1 MSEITSL
8 GLFWFILGIVFL
20 IAELFL
26 PGFIIM
32 FFGVGALITA
42 LLTQFG
48 IISSF
53 NIQIIVFIASSVISL
68 LTFRKRWSTYFSG
81 NVSHRLGKNES
92 IDDIKGKRA
101 RVINTI
107 TPGGIDGKVE
117 FNGTNWDADA
127 EEIIQSGEIVVIE
140 ARNNLRLI
148 VKRSTANENKGK
160 PESE

>member
-148 VKRSTANENKGK
+148 VKRSTAN
-160 PESE
+160 

>member
-1 MSEITSL
+1 
-8 GLFWFILGIVFL
+8 
-20 IAELFL
+20 
-26 PGFIIM
+26 M

-140 ARNNLRLI
+140 AEI
-148 VKRSTANENKGK
+148 TYG
-160 PESE
+160 

>member
-92 IDDIKGKRA
+92 
-101 RVINTI
+101 N
-107 TPGGIDGKVE
+107 
-117 FNGTNWDADA
+117 
-127 EEIIQSGEIVVIE
+127 
-140 ARNNLRLI
+140 
-148 VKRSTANENKGK
+148 
-160 PESE
+160 

>member
-1 MSEITSL
+1 MN
-8 GLFWFILGIVFL
+8 
-20 IAELFL
+20 
-26 PGFIIM
+26 
-32 FFGVGALITA
+32 
-42 LLTQFG
+42 Q
-48 IISSF
+48 
-53 NIQIIVFIASSVISL
+53 
-68 LTFRKRWSTYFSG
+68 
-81 NVSHRLGKNES
+81 